1 MVMFMG
7 WISDKQPH
15 LFFVYP
21 LMIVLLLVRRIENKE
36 KYSLKYLGL
45 CLSSTVPGFL
55 ITSSFDETVKIWDIE
70 NGNVTFVA
78 ERKFQTVNFSICC
91 IISNDYL

>member
-1 MVMFMG
+1 
-7 WISDKQPH
+7 
-15 LFFVYP
+15 
-21 LMIVLLLVRRIENKE
+21 
-36 KYSLKYLGL
+36 LKIKKNINFEYLGL

-78 ERKFQTVNFSICC
+78 ERKFQTVNFQYVI
-91 IISNDYL
+91 